1 MEGIVKGV
9 TAMGDE
15 QMQEMAMDEA
25 PARAPSKKWQWLFQ
39 MFGFLGFV
47 AAAVAAVVY
56 LPVFKLETIDVKGTS
71 YIPPD
76 DVLRIAGV
84 RKGQH
89 MFQVETGKAVQNL
102 RKDIRIEQAI
112 VKRTFPNGIYIEVEE
127 RRPVACVA
135 CEFGFLDLDRKG
147 MVLNAYRV
155 RHLQTIP
162 FLAGIAARDLYIGDM
177 FENEQIILAL
187 QYLSSLDETELAQI
201 AEMNL
206 ANPGYVVVRTTD
218 AAEIRIGVLDRIEE
232 KVKLTKSF
240 LGDLRTT
247 QKPIKFIDLTTSAP
261 FIPAIDEK

>member
-1 MEGIVKGV
+1 
-9 TAMGDE
+9 MGDE
-15 QMQEMAMDEA
+15 QMQEMTVDEV

-39 MFGFLGFV
+39 VLGFLGLV
-47 AAAVAAVVY
+47 AVAVAAVVY
-56 LPVFKLETIDVKGTS
+56 LPVFKLENIEVKDTS
-71 YIPPD
+71 YVPKEDIM
-76 DVLRIAGV
+76 RIAGV
-84 RKGQH
+84 YKGQH
-89 MFQVETGKAVQNL
+89 MFQVETDKAVQNL
-102 RKDIRIEQAI
+102 RKDLRIEQAI
-112 VKRTFPNGIYIEVEE
+112 VKRKFPNGIYIEVEE

-135 CEFGFLDLDRKG
+135 CEFGYLDLDRKG

-162 FLAGIAARDLYIGDM
+162 LLSGVAARDLYIGDT

-187 QYLSSLDETELAQI
+187 QYLSPFDETELAQI

-206 ANPGYVVVRTTD
+206 AKPDYVVVRTTD

>member
-1 MEGIVKGV
+1 
-9 TAMGDE
+9 MGDE
-15 QMQEMAMDEA
+15 QMQEMAVDET
-25 PARAPSKKWQWLFQ
+25 PARTPPKKWHWLFQ
-39 MFGFLGFV
+39 VFGFLGFV
-47 AAAVAAVVY
+47 AVAIAAVVY
-56 LPVFKLETIDVKGTS
+56 LPVFKLENIYVKGNS
-71 YIPPD
+71 YVSQD
-76 DVLRIAGV
+76 DIMRIAGV
-84 RKGQH
+84 YKGQH
-89 MFQVETGKAVQNL
+89 MFQVETDKAVQNL
-102 RKDIRIEQAI
+102 RKNLRIEQAI

-162 FLAGIAARDLYIGDM
+162 LLSGVEARDLYIGDT
-177 FENEQIILAL
+177 FGNEQIILAL
-187 QYLSSLDETELAQI
+187 QYLSPLDETELAQI
-201 AEMNL
+201 AEVNL

>member
-1 MEGIVKGV
+1 
-9 TAMGDE
+9 MGDE
-15 QMQEMAMDEA
+15 QMQEMAVDET
-25 PARAPSKKWQWLFQ
+25 PARTPPKKWHWLFQ
-39 MFGFLGFV
+39 VFGFLGFV
-47 AAAVAAVVY
+47 AVAIAAVVY
-56 LPVFKLETIDVKGTS
+56 LPVFKLENIYVKGNS
-71 YIPPD
+71 YVPQD
-76 DVLRIAGV
+76 DIMRIAGV
-84 RKGQH
+84 YKGQH
-89 MFQVETGKAVQNL
+89 MFQVETDKAVQNL
-102 RKDIRIEQAI
+102 RKDLRIEQAI

-162 FLAGIAARDLYIGDM
+162 LLSGVEARDLYIGDT
-177 FENEQIILAL
+177 FGNEQIILAL
-187 QYLSSLDETELAQI
+187 QYLSPLDETELAQI
-201 AEMNL
+201 AEVNL
-206 ANPGYVVVRTTD
+206 VNPGYVVVRTTD

>member
-1 MEGIVKGV
+1 
-9 TAMGDE
+9 MGDE
-15 QMQEMAMDEA
+15 QMQEMAVDET
-25 PARAPSKKWQWLFQ
+25 PARTPPKKWHWLFQ
-39 MFGFLGFV
+39 VFGFLGFV
-47 AAAVAAVVY
+47 AVAIAAVVY
-56 LPVFKLETIDVKGTS
+56 LPVFKLENIYVKGNS
-71 YIPPD
+71 YVPQD
-76 DVLRIAGV
+76 DIMRIAGV
-84 RKGQH
+84 YKGQH
-89 MFQVETGKAVQNL
+89 MFQVETDKAVQNL
-102 RKDIRIEQAI
+102 RKDLRIEQAI

-162 FLAGIAARDLYIGDM
+162 LLSGVEARDLYIGDT
-177 FENEQIILAL
+177 FGNEQIILAL
-187 QYLSSLDETELAQI
+187 QYLSPLDEIELAQI
-201 AEMNL
+201 AEVNL